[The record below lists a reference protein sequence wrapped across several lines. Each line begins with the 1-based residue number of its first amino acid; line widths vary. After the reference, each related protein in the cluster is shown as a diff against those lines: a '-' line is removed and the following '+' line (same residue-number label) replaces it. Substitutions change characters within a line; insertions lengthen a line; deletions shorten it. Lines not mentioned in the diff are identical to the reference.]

1 MVYRR
6 RWNHRIGFDAARFR
20 NSLTSKLK
28 HNKWLKQHLQDFY
41 IKLPSN
47 KTGILNLEPVLLF
60 LFLLFWKIPFI
71 LVRENL
77 YPSDYSKNRDYSSI
91 LTSICYS
98 DDIKIT
104 ICNFYG
110 EMYLDFLSL
119 QTKNL
124 KPALSLFLKSS

>member
-47 KTGILNLEPVLLF
+47 KTGILNLDACF
-60 LFLLFWKIPFI
+60 IIFISFI
-71 LVRENL
+71 LEKYPL
-77 YPSDYSKNRDYSSI
+77 YLSE
-91 LTSICYS
+91 
-98 DDIKIT
+98 KIYIHLIT
-104 ICNFYG
+104 
-110 EMYLDFLSL
+110 
-119 QTKNL
+119 L
-124 KPALSLFLKSS
+124 KIEITRAF